1 VSAPTDPGIDVVRDR
16 RQVERATEAPLPSD
30 ALPKYGGHGY
40 TPAENATPFAAPSG
54 SAEVTP
60 LRIDA
65 VSGVVLEA
73 RDLAATR
80 KFYEVIFRGVP
91 VTWREDARTLT
102 VETESERVAFI
113 RSPRPRTVAHAGLH
127 TAFRVKPSRV
137 RVIADELAA
146 AGHAVNW
153 WREDHPSE
161 REVTAY
167 VDDPNGNI
175 VQLVPSEDDSALVDH
190 YYVPVEDIEQAE
202 LFYLKA
208 LLGKLDTYYGYTT
221 QDTKDARRW
230 AKGDDPC
237 APWTRNA
244 YVSFRTH
251 QPNPT
256 PAAQIFARFG
266 GQYLGIALTGKRLPE
281 PSEELLKGTPR
292 AVLRTSQSVD
302 DVAAYMTSVRVSA
315 VSLKYDGGK
324 VPFRRQGNSIFLRDR
339 SGNFF
344 EIECGR

>member
-1 VSAPTDPGIDVVRDR
+1 MSAPPDPGIDVVRDR
-16 RQVERATEAPLPSD
+16 RQLERATEAPLPSD
-30 ALPKYGGHGY
+30 ELPRYGGHGY
-40 TPAENATPFAAPSG
+40 TPAENAVAFADPETAG
-54 SAEVTP
+54 VAAP
-60 LRIDA
+60 LRIEA

-73 RDLAATR
+73 KDLAATR
-80 KFYEVIFRGVP
+80 DFYSVIFRGAP
-91 VTWREDARTLT
+91 IEWREDARTLT
-102 VETESERVAFI
+102 LQAERERVEFI
-113 RSPRPRTVAHAGLH
+113 RRPRPRTVAHAGLH
-127 TAFRVKPSRV
+127 TAFRVKPGRV
-137 RVIADELAA
+137 REIADELSA
-146 AGHAVNW
+146 AGHTVNW

-167 VDDPNGNI
+167 LEDPSGNI
-175 VQLVPSEDDSALVDH
+175 IQLVPSDDDSALVDH
-190 YYVPVEDIEQAE
+190 YYVPVEDIEHGE

-208 LLGKLDTYYGYTT
+208 LLGQLDTYYGYTT
-221 QDTKDARRW
+221 EDTKAARRW

-237 APWTRNA
+237 APWTRNS

-266 GQYLGIALTGKRLPE
+266 GQYLGISLTGKRLPE

-302 DVAAYMTSVRVSA
+302 EVAAYVASVRISA

-324 VPFRRQGNSIFLRDR
+324 VPFRRQGQSIFLRDR

-344 EIECGR
+344 QIECGP